1 MKKRFLFA
9 LVLSVSTLFLFAG
22 CVSKP
27 QENDSQRDSINTNQ
41 TKSNVEITQSGYFI
55 KNEKYGSSPS
65 LQLTPYCEFKN
76 NGSNPA
82 LVKDIKVSVYDNN
95 NVNLATDTMVLAP
108 SYLPAGEIGY
118 ASINYVYNL
127 NLSSPE
133 DVARVD
139 FSVEAIPANGA
150 YGGFVC
156 EQPEVVHTE
165 GLGGDANRNI
175 LQCIAE
181 NKTSVDY
188 TSSNSGFSAVAGLF
202 DENGKLIGCAKTSSG
217 MYEILSGQKS
227 RIQLND
233 INIESDDL
241 MAVSSISV
249 KAGLPYYDT
258 VELLDTSGPTAQ
270 QGDASQANTSAGII
284 GKWELNSEKADT
296 YNAGYWFKNDGAV
309 VYYTINKDVLT
320 TMDFTFRKSQT
331 GYDIY
336 TADSDT
342 PAVSFYL
349 KDGYLYGE
357 PLGNNGEKM
366 GVVNEYKKVDDFSFK
381 N

>member
-9 LVLSVSTLFLFAG
+9 LVLLVSTSVLLAG
-22 CVSKP
+22 CVGKP
-27 QENDSQRDSINTNQ
+27 QENDPQKNPINTNS
-41 TKSNVEITQSGYFI
+41 TESNVEITQNGYFI
-55 KNEKYGSSPS
+55 KNEKYSSS
-65 LQLTPYCEFKN
+65 LNLQLTPYCEFKN
-76 NGSNPA
+76 NGSSPVLIKN
-82 LVKDIKVSVYDNN
+82 IKVSVYDKD

-108 SYLPAGEIGY
+108 SYLPIGEIGY
-118 ASINYVYNL
+118 ATINYVYNL

-139 FSVEAIPANGA
+139 FSVEAMPVNGV

-156 EQPEVVHTE
+156 EQPEVIHTE

-241 MAVSSISV
+241 MTVSSISV
-249 KAGLPYYDT
+249 KAGLPHYDT
-258 VELLDTSGPTAQ
+258 IELLDTSNPPKQ
-270 QGDASQANTSAGII
+270 QNNSASNESDSDII
-284 GKWELNSEKADT
+284 GKWELETTVNGL
-296 YNAGYWFKNDGAV
+296 NGY
-309 VYYTINKDVLT
+309 
-320 TMDFTFRKSQT
+320 
-331 GYDIY
+331 GYDFKENGIVTQYSLSPEKNLQTLDFEY
-336 TADSDT
+336 TKNTDNIEITNSGLSLLTMKKEGDKLVTENLSNKKDT
-342 PAVSFYL
+342 F
-349 KDGYLYGE
+349 
-357 PLGNNGEKM
+357 
-366 GVVNEYKKVDDFSFK
+366 KKVDAFSFQ
-381 N
+381 

>member
-22 CVSKP
+22 CVGKP

-41 TKSNVEITQSGYFI
+41 TESNVEITQSGYFI

-127 NLSSPE
+127 NLSSHE

-258 VELLDTSGPTAQ
+258 VELLDTSNLSKQPSG
-270 QGDASQANTSAGII
+270 NTSNESNFDII
-284 GKWELNSEKADT
+284 GKWELETSVNGLS
-296 YNAGYWFKNDGAV
+296 GY
-309 VYYTINKDVLT
+309 
-320 TMDFTFRKSQT
+320 
-331 GYDIY
+331 GYDFKENGIVTQYSLSPEKNLQTLDFEY
-336 TADSDT
+336 TKSADNIEITNSGLSLLTMKKEGDKLVTENLSNKKDT
-342 PAVSFYL
+342 F
-349 KDGYLYGE
+349 
-357 PLGNNGEKM
+357 
-366 GVVNEYKKVDDFSFK
+366 KKVDGFSFQ
-381 N
+381 